1 MNKGLI
7 LGIIGGV
14 VVFLISLTLILYIN
28 SDFDQKLINEVGSGV
43 PTSVMYNQIDNATQ
57 NQQLIAKGDLN
68 SHVMD
73 PNDWENKTLATNDD
87 YDYYIQIYNV
97 EMGYISSYNHIRKE
111 YVSGKISKEEFLE
124 ESNSIKENPGYYS
137 M

>member
-1 MNKGLI
+1 MI
-7 LGIIGGV
+7 LGITGGV
-14 VVFLISLTLILYIN
+14 VVFLITLTLIIYIN

-43 PTSVMYNQIDNATQ
+43 PISVMYNQIDNATQ
-57 NQQLIAKGDLN
+57 NQQLIAKGNLD

-73 PNDWENKTLATNDD
+73 PNDWEKKTLATNDD

-97 EMGYISSYNHIRKE
+97 EMEYISNYNHIRKE
-111 YVSGKISKEEFLE
+111 YVTGKLSKEEFLE